1 MLVLS
6 PGCAGARAVLSPAF
20 SFSEP
25 ITMDLAD
32 VVRLLNLSGL
42 FLGFVGTVIVW
53 RNSAPAGG
61 QASLWMDE
69 AMAQAIARRGA
80 AARLGL
86 RFGLGLLAAG
96 FFLQFA
102 AAAM

>member
-1 MLVLS
+1 MNQVEIS
-6 PGCAGARAVLSPAF
+6 RF
-20 SFSEP
+20 
-25 ITMDLAD
+25 
-32 VVRLLNLSGL
+32 LNLAGL
-42 FLGFVGTVIVW
+42 LLGFAGTVIVW

-61 QASLWMDE
+61 QASYWMDE
-69 AMAQAIARRGA
+69 AMTKEIAKRGA

-96 FFLQFA
+96 FALQFA